1 VGVSGP
7 LSEGR
12 PSPFFGKKRATE
24 TAKPPKPGR
33 RQQNIDFNPV
43 IVKRWLEKP
52 MTMWYEY
59 MFDNRGAKDEI
70 KAHIRVPPDSPWFDG
85 HFPEA
90 PLLPGVAQ
98 LGMVHDL
105 LIRILDAQRPVTQVS
120 RVRFKQ
126 MIRPDQPLVLT
137 VKTGAEGASHSFRI
151 TGGEGLIC
159 SGQIQL
165 GALKSEPR
173 PPGNGE

>member
-1 VGVSGP
+1 
-7 LSEGR
+7 
-12 PSPFFGKKRATE
+12 
-24 TAKPPKPGR
+24 
-33 RQQNIDFNPV
+33 
-43 IVKRWLEKP
+43 

-59 MFDNRGAKDEI
+59 ELDNQGAKDEI
-70 KAHIRVPPDSPWFDG
+70 KAHIRVPSASPWFDG

-105 LIRILDAQRPVTQVS
+105 LIRILGGQRPVTRVS

-137 VKTGAEGASHSFRI
+137 VKTGVEGASHSFRLI
-151 TGGEGLIC
+151 GDGGLIC
-159 SGQIQL
+159 SGQMQL
-165 GALKSEPR
+165 GPPKSNPR
-173 PPGNGE
+173 PPKTGE